1 MVLITSLEEFMK
13 KLGILIFI
21 IALFIGVALASVF
34 SIGGFA
40 LKSFSFSINSGE
52 KGSGNIQTEKRDVSE
67 FKAVEVGGVFIV
79 EITAQKD
86 YSLEVEADDNL
97 LPFIKTEFD
106 GETLRIESEKSLS
119 SSNPIKVRIS
129 APDIENLHISGASKV
144 SVVNLDNES
153 LDVDS
158 SGASKISC
166 SGKTNNLKIDM
177 SGASQLDGEKLNAES
192 VSVDASG
199 ASKATVSVKNSLKAD
214 LSGAS
219 KVVYF
224 GNPANFENKTSGASS
239 IVGK

>member
-1 MVLITSLEEFMK
+1 MK

-21 IALFIGVALASVF
+21 IALFIGVTLASVF
-34 SIGGFA
+34 SIGGYK
-40 LKSFSFSINSGE
+40 LKNFNFSFNVGE
-52 KGSGNIQTEKRDVSE
+52 KGSGNIQTEKREVSE
-67 FKAVEVGGVFIV
+67 FKAVDVGGVFVV
-79 EITAQKD
+79 EITAQKE

-106 GETLRIESEKSLS
+106 GDTLRIKSSKKLS

-129 APDIENLHISGASKV
+129 APDIENLDISGASKV
-144 SVVNLDNES
+144 SVVNLDND
-153 LDVDS
+153 LLNIDT

-166 SGKTNNLKIDM
+166 EGKTKNLTIDM
-177 SGASQLDGEKLNAES
+177 SGASQMDSEKLSAES

-199 ASKATVSVKNSLKAD
+199 ASKATVSVKDSLKAD

-239 IVGK
+239 IVGR